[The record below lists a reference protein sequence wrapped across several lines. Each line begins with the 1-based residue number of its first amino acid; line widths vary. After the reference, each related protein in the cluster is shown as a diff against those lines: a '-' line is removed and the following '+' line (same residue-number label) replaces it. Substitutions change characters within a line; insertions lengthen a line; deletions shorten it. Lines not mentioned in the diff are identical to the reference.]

1 MKTEVEVVT
10 YLRRV
15 LCGGEALRVLVVI
28 VAVPLAVL
36 VGLQLGLGLGQ
47 GRVVFAR
54 GRARLCPVNESKGLA
69 LSSWPHQQARRHPR
83 IDDEIN

>member
-15 LCGGEALRVLVVI
+15 LGGGEALRVLVVI

-54 GRARLCPVNESKGLA
+54 RARLCPVDESEGLA

-83 IDDEIN
+83 TTQKIN

>member
-36 VGLQLGLGLGQ
+36 VGLQLGLSLGQ
-47 GRVVFAR
+47 SRVVFA
-54 GRARLCPVNESKGLA
+54 
-69 LSSWPHQQARRHPR
+69 
-83 IDDEIN
+83 